1 MPPPG
6 PASRRG
12 GMTVVVLLC
21 LVALGGYALFLL
33 SDRAEPVPG
42 YPPASFGMSVAG
54 TTDPAAFRVVDEVSL
69 TVEDLDAADASAKL
83 EVTFRAGDDPSRPV
97 AGEVFFALP
106 VEAEVDSVRMLTL
119 PAGMERVVGADQEI
133 AEAAVDRELLHRVP
147 DRPTPVGTLNGR
159 PLTAWIDGT
168 AAPAG
173 APETGV
179 PEAGA
184 AEAGAP
190 PARLLQVPVAADAG
204 TVTVALDLTVPSNLF
219 ARPGRAGETAFA
231 VDFGTTAAASRAVPG
246 ARPLAEYAD
255 PLEPATL
262 ELTLGYLVELTEMEV
277 DAVPQVTRTGYEKVI
292 WAEEVTED
300 SRLRVDGVLV
310 DVPARYWLGLLDNAA
325 LLLLGAMVAVVVNR
339 LLVR

>member
-1 MPPPG
+1 M
-6 PASRRG
+6 A
-12 GMTVVVLLC
+12 LFC

-33 SDRAEPVPG
+33 SDRAEPVPA

-54 TTDPAAFRVVDEVSL
+54 TTDPAAFRVVDEISL
-69 TVEDLDAADASAKL
+69 TVRDLDATNASVQWEA
-83 EVTFRAGDDPSRPV
+83 TFRAGDDPSRPV

-106 VEAEVDSVRMLTL
+106 AEAEVNSARKRTL
-119 PAGMERVVGADQEI
+119 PAGMEHVVGVDEDVT
-133 AEAAVDRELLHRVP
+133 EAALDRELLHGSS
-147 DRPTPVGTLNGR
+147 DRPTPVGALDGR
-159 PLTAWIDGT
+159 PLTAWIAD
-168 AAPAG
+168 PAL
-173 APETGV
+173 
-179 PEAGA
+179 AGG
-184 AEAGAP
+184 AEAGVP
-190 PARLLQVPVAADAG
+190 PARLLQVPLAADAG

-219 ARPGRAGETAFA
+219 AWPGRAGETAFA

-246 ARPLAEYAD
+246 AQPLAEYAD

-277 DAVPQVTRTGYEKVI
+277 DAVPSVTRTGYEEVI